1 MHSYAVIMGVLNAR
15 REGIAFATIQQRYG
29 IGVKGI
35 YLILNR
41 FEVLNMDFEE
51 FSKWEPEKVVEA
63 IYPPEISL
71 RKQCGLPDFTT
82 IYNRIKESKG
92 RWNVEAAWI
101 DYKDENPDGYELTQ
115 FYEHYNRFLE
125 ENYGIK
131 SVKMVVERKPGE
143 KLYIDWAGDQ
153 VTVVLKDL
161 GQSMKIHL
169 FVTTIGLSSL
179 IYGEAFL
186 DEKLDKFISGV
197 VNALSFYG
205 GVPSIWVPDNLKTA
219 ITKHDKDKLVL
230 NSVFHDLESF
240 YGVVVIPPPPKKPK
254 GKPSVESAVKYA
266 ETHIL
271 ERIKGKQ
278 YESLRAFNEEISEIT
293 EKMNNY
299 TKGRT
304 HSRSELFQMYDK
316 PALKPIPSVFC
327 YSDYKYI
334 ASIPDNYHVKYDDHY
349 YSVSYTYYHKPAI
362 IRASFTEIVI
372 LDENNREIA
381 KHKRLYGYLPRYSTN
396 PNHMPTAHRFYK
408 EVNEHNGSFYRNW
421 AKKFGPFTYQFIDRF
436 LNQADHEQQAYNS
449 CNGILHTAES
459 YVHERVEATAHKCL
473 KKGIISYS
481 KFIAELKN
489 KPEVVKTDAEANK
502 TTTTLP
508 KHENIRGAD
517 YYN

>member
-1 MHSYAVIMGVLNAR
+1 
-15 REGIAFATIQQRYG
+15 
-29 IGVKGI
+29 
-35 YLILNR
+35 
-41 FEVLNMDFEE
+41 
-51 FSKWEPEKVVEA
+51 
-63 IYPPEISL
+63 
-71 RKQCGLPDFTT
+71 
-82 IYNRIKESKG
+82 
-92 RWNVEAAWI
+92 
-101 DYKDENPDGYELTQ
+101 
-115 FYEHYNRFLE
+115 
-125 ENYGIK
+125 
-131 SVKMVVERKPGE
+131 MVVERKPGE

-278 YESLRAFNEEISEIT
+278 YESLRALNEEIIEIT

-304 HSRSELFQMYDK
+304 HSRSELF
-316 PALKPIPSVFC
+316 
-327 YSDYKYI
+327 
-334 ASIPDNYHVKYDDHY
+334 
-349 YSVSYTYYHKPAI
+349 
-362 IRASFTEIVI
+362 
-372 LDENNREIA
+372 
-381 KHKRLYGYLPRYSTN
+381 
-396 PNHMPTAHRFYK
+396 
-408 EVNEHNGSFYRNW
+408 
-421 AKKFGPFTYQFIDRF
+421 
-436 LNQADHEQQAYNS
+436 
-449 CNGILHTAES
+449 
-459 YVHERVEATAHKCL
+459 
-473 KKGIISYS
+473 
-481 KFIAELKN
+481 
-489 KPEVVKTDAEANK
+489 
-502 TTTTLP
+502 
-508 KHENIRGAD
+508 
-517 YYN
+517 